1 MILDNIK
8 KTADL
13 KKLSIAQLTEL
24 CSELRSEIIRI
35 TAKNGGHLGSN
46 LGAVEL
52 IVAIH
57 YVFDIEADRLIFDVG
72 HQAYAHK
79 LLTGRREMMEN
90 LRTEHGASGFP
101 DPAESEYDHFIAGH
115 ASTSI
120 SAALGMAKA
129 RDLDGKSHKVIS
141 FLGDGSLSG
150 GMIYEAMNN
159 VAGTKN
165 FIVILNDNQMSI
177 SESVGAMKLYLAKL
191 LASRGGLSFR
201 RLVSKSLTFLPR
213 AVARKIENFVKAII
227 QGNNIFEEFG
237 FQYVGVLDGHD
248 LEKLIKIF
256 TNIRDVATY
265 KPVLVHA
272 ITQKGK
278 GYAEAERDATKM
290 HGVDKS
296 HTNKYSGVFGQTI
309 VKLAEN
315 DNKIVCITAAMKTGT
330 GLSEFSEKFPE
341 RFFDVGIAEEHAVTF
356 AAGLAKQGY
365 KPFVCIYSTF
375 LQRAFDQIY
384 HDVVL
389 QNLPV
394 RFVIDKAGFPG
405 ADGKTHAGLYDIS
418 MLQNFP
424 NFAIMA
430 PSGRTELE
438 NMVKFASEYDEA
450 PVAIR
455 FPKAEATDIKPSS
468 EFTLKNRIIVEG
480 TMTLIVSVGDMLD
493 TVLKAVT
500 ISGKHPTIIDV
511 RFIQPFDFDTFYHYA
526 ETHEK
531 IIFIE
536 EGVWGGLSSIVTE
549 KLFGD
554 GKQWLFPR
562 IQFLTAT
569 KVAPQHTSRDGQL
582 NSSCFSVPELATMLR
597 SN

>member
-1 MILDNIK
+1 MILDRISK
-8 KTADL
+8 PSDL
-13 KKLSIAQLTEL
+13 KNLSIAQLTEL
-24 CSELRSEIIRI
+24 CAELRSEIIRI
-35 TAKNGGHLGSN
+35 TEKNGGHLGSN
-46 LGAVEL
+46 LGAIEL

-57 YVFDIEADRLIFDVG
+57 YVFDIESDRLIFDVG

-101 DPAESEYDHFIAGH
+101 DPVESEYDYFIAGH

-129 RDLDGKSHKVIS
+129 RDLDGGDYKVIS

-150 GMIYEAMNN
+150 GMVYEAMNN

-191 LASRGGLSFR
+191 LASRGGLSVR
-201 RLVSKSLTFLPR
+201 RLISKSLTFLPKK
-213 AVARKIENFVKAII
+213 VSRKIEDCIKALI

-248 LEKLIKIF
+248 LAKLIKIF

-265 KPVLVHA
+265 KPVLIHA

-278 GYAEAERDATKM
+278 GYAEAERDETRM
-290 HGVDKS
+290 HGIDKS
-296 HTNKYSGVFGQTI
+296 KKYKYSDVFGKTI
-309 VKLAEN
+309 AQLAEH
-315 DNKIVCITAAMKTGT
+315 DEKIVCITAAMKTGT
-330 GLSEFSEKFPE
+330 GLSEFSEKFPD

-394 RFVIDKAGFPG
+394 RFIIDKAGFPG
-405 ADGKTHAGLYDIS
+405 ADGKTHAGLYDVS

-424 NFAIMA
+424 QFIIMA
-430 PSGRTELE
+430 PSGKTELE
-438 NMVKFASEYDEA
+438 HMVKFASCDDDA
-450 PVAIR
+450 PIAIR
-455 FPKAEATDIKPSS
+455 FPKAEAHDICPTF
-468 EFTLKNRIIVEG
+468 EFSLKSRVIAEG
-480 TMTLIVSVGDMLD
+480 HTTLIISVGDMLKTIFD
-493 TVLKAVT
+493 AVA
-500 ISGKHPTIIDV
+500 ISGKQPTIIDT
-511 RFIQPFDFDTFYHYA
+511 RFIQPLDFETFYKYA
-526 ETHEK
+526 KNHEK
-531 IIFIE
+531 IIFISE
-536 EGVWGGLSSIVTE
+536 DVWSGSASLITERLIFDKQQDLYGKIQFICADKISPLHCARMIQLKNTGLSAEDIA
-549 KLFGD
+549 
-554 GKQWLFPR
+554 R
-562 IQFLTAT
+562 
-569 KVAPQHTSRDGQL
+569 QL
-582 NSSCFSVPELATMLR
+582 
-597 SN
+597 